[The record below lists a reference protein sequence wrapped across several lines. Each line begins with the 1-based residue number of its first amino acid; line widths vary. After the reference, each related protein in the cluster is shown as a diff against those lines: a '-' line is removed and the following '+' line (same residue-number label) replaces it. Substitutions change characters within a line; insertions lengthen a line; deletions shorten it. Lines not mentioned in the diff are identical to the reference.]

1 MGKFKDID
9 VVDAIKAMKTHIEN
23 GRMSLL
29 VGSGA
34 SCCACKLYQDWYG
47 LIKDM
52 VAFLYADELKAKGV
66 KVEQDKQFY
75 CHYTIEKAEKTQ
87 RKRLKTL
94 SGTLLSAKAY
104 FGFQPSLRKGRG

>member
-9 VVDAIKAMKTHIEN
+9 VIDAIKAMKTHIEN

-29 VGSGA
+29 VGAGA
-34 SCCACKLYQDWYG
+34 SCCACELYQDWYG

-75 CHYTIEKAEKTQ
+75 CHYTIEKGGENADHISCLPTIF
-87 RKRLKTL
+87 LPIFH
-94 SGTLLSAKAY
+94 SVAY
-104 FGFQPSLRKGRG
+104 RNIYR

>member
-75 CHYTIEKAEKTQ
+75 CHYTIEKGGENSEKEIENIIRIT
-87 RKRLKTL
+87 KRENRRRI
-94 SGTLLSAKAY
+94 
-104 FGFQPSLRKGRG
+104 Q

>member
-47 LIKDM
+47 LIKDGG
-52 VAFLYADELKAKGV
+52 FPL
-66 KVEQDKQFY
+66 
-75 CHYTIEKAEKTQ
+75 CRRIESE
-87 RKRLKTL
+87 RC
-94 SGTLLSAKAY
+94 
-104 FGFQPSLRKGRG
+104 

>member
-66 KVEQDKQFY
+66 KVEQK
-75 CHYTIEKAEKTQ
+75 KAEKTQ

>member
-34 SCCACKLYQDWYG
+34 SCCACKLYQDWY
-47 LIKDM
+47 
-52 VAFLYADELKAKGV
+52 Y
-66 KVEQDKQFY
+66 
-75 CHYTIEKAEKTQ
+75 
-87 RKRLKTL
+87 
-94 SGTLLSAKAY
+94 
-104 FGFQPSLRKGRG
+104 